1 MIGRAMASVSYIHPH
16 DPNRSTI
23 IEELDAMDWQFS
35 QLARL
40 LTEIEGTPDAHGRGC
55 SVREARRRLDTLLQR
70 SYRAKQVARGLRVPK
85 AN

>member
-1 MIGRAMASVSYIHPH
+1 MASVSFIHPH

-23 IEELDAMDWQFS
+23 LEELDAMDWQFS

-40 LTEIEGTPDAHGRGC
+40 LTEIEGTPDAHGRAC

-70 SYRAKQVARGLRVPK
+70 SYRANQIARGLRVPK

>member
-1 MIGRAMASVSYIHPH
+1 MASVSYIHPH

-23 IEELDAMDWQFS
+23 HEELDAMDWQFS

-40 LTEIEGTPDAHGRGC
+40 LTEIEGAPDAHGRGC
-55 SVREARRRLDTLLQR
+55 SLREARRRLDTLLQR
-70 SYRAKQVARGLRVPK
+70 SYRANQIARGLRVPK

>member
-1 MIGRAMASVSYIHPH
+1 MAKVRSIRPY

-23 IEELDAMDWQFS
+23 LDELDAMDWQFS

-40 LTEIEGTPDAHGRGC
+40 LTEIEGTPDAAARGC
-55 SVREARRRLDTLLQR
+55 SLREARRRLDTLVQR
-70 SYRAKQVARGLRVPK
+70 TYRANQIARGLRVPK

>member
-1 MIGRAMASVSYIHPH
+1 MACVSFIHPY

-23 IEELDAMDWQFS
+23 LEELDAMDWQFS

-40 LTEIEGTPDAHGRGC
+40 LTEIEKTPDAYGRDI

-70 SYRAKQVARGLRVPK
+70 SYRANQIARGLRVPK